1 LFEQGEQHHGNHHPD
16 GNFGKPRVIQERL
29 QSKKLTVTILGLPA
43 ALAIPFQRFGPLK
56 AGN

>member
-29 QSKKLTVTILGLPA
+29 QSKKLLP
-43 ALAIPFQRFGPLK
+43 LF
-56 AGN
+56 

>member
-1 LFEQGEQHHGNHHPD
+1 LLEQGEQHHGNHHPD

-29 QSKKLTVTILGLPA
+29 QSKKKTVTILGLPE
-43 ALAIPFQRFGPLK
+43 ALATLSRGFGPLK

>member
-1 LFEQGEQHHGNHHPD
+1 LLEQGEQHHGNHHPD

-29 QSKKLTVTILGLPA
+29 QSKKVTVTILGLPE
-43 ALAIPFQRFGPLK
+43 ALSTPYRGFGPRK